1 MCVLFNFNVSK
12 SDYLKEKSSC
22 ALLRGKTRESPCCKM
37 RPDFCTANVSVIV
50 NCLCY
55 THSSFSKGVQ
65 TNKQNCI
72 KIRLIEKKTVIVLYQ
87 EVRRESRHVAEMQR
101 NQTNKQTIRLY
112 DGKTTAVHYRN
123 VRGESRQV
131 AEMTPDFCTANHPFK
146 LPLRIDLKGTL
157 LIF

>member
-37 RPDFCTANVSVIV
+37 RPDFCSANVIVIV

-72 KIRLIEKKTVIVLYQ
+72 KIRLIEKKNVIVLF
-87 EVRRESRHVAEMQR
+87 HVAEMQKP
-101 NQTNKQTIRLY
+101 NKQTIRLY
-112 DGKTTAVHYRN
+112 DRKITAVYYRN
-123 VRGESRQV
+123 VRRESRHV
-131 AEMTPDFCTANHPFK
+131 GEMRPDFCTANHPFNL
-146 LPLRIDLKGTL
+146 LPENWFEGYPVKSIK
-157 LIF
+157 IF